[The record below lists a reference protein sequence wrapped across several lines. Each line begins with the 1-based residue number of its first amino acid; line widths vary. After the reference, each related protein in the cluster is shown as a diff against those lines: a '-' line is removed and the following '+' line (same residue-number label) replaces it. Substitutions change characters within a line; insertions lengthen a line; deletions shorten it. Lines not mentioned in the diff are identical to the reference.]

1 MASLDSIHRLLE
13 EANARL
19 NEAIREIRDLPLEPR
34 REHMQRIGKALSEIY
49 DIQYHIFALK
59 PQLTPQIF
67 NGPFEHPAGALN
79 VAMRHAQAA
88 EQSGNVKVAVAILQ
102 WVAARVTAEHRKRA
116 EEEIV
121 RLQGKRD
128 A

>member
-19 NEAIREIRDLPLEPR
+19 NEAIQQIRDLPLEPR
-34 REHMQRIGKALSEIY
+34 KEHMYRVGKALSEIY
-49 DIQYHIFALK
+49 DIQYHVFALR
-59 PQLTPQIF
+59 PELTPQVL
-67 NGPFEHPAGALN
+67 NGPFEHPEGALN

-88 EQSGNVKVAVAILQ
+88 EENGNIDVAIAILK
-102 WVAARVTAEHRKRA
+102 WVVPRVSGEHAKRA
-116 EEEIV
+116 EVAIA
-121 RLQGKRD
+121 RLQRNRD